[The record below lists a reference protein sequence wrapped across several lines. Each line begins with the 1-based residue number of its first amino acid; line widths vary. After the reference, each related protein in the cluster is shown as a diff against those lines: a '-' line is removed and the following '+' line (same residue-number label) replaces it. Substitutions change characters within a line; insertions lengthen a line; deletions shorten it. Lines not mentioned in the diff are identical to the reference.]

1 MFGSIGQPVSGAKND
16 QTARIF
22 LKYLRDQDPDHEST
36 QLRRKRQRQRFYRMV
51 KGWFTAH

>member
-22 LKYLRDQDPDHEST
+22 LDYLRTEGDRPGA
-36 QLRRKRQRQRFYRMV
+36 RRHRERRRALWRRV
-51 KGWFTAH
+51 KGWFARR